1 MGRIAPDLGSKLAKL
16 LPRLASPHEGEVLAT
31 VEAIRRTLDR
41 AELSLHD
48 LAARLCAPEPVVQPR
63 ARSKPQPKPQPDP
76 APDQDADELLAKAEW
91 LRDQVGDD
99 LTAKQGAFIAT
110 AIRMLRAGQDLSE
123 KQRGWL
129 HGLCVM
135 HGFGQG

>member
-1 MGRIAPDLGSKLAKL
+1 MSNLSPDIGSKLAKL
-16 LPRLASPHEGEVLAT
+16 IPRLASTHEGEVLAT

-48 LAARLCAPEPVVQPR
+48 LAARLCAPEPVQPR
-63 ARSKPQPKPQPDP
+63 ARPKRQPKPEP
-76 APDQDADELLAKAEW
+76 ASDHDAEDLLAKAEW

-99 LTAKQGAFIAT
+99 LTAKQSAFIAT

>member
-1 MGRIAPDLGSKLAKL
+1 MAHLAPDLGSKIAKL

-41 AELSLHD
+41 AELDLHD
-48 LAARLCAPEPVVQPR
+48 LAARLCAPEPVQPC
-63 ARSKPQPKPQPDP
+63 AQPKAQSKPQP
-76 APDQDADELLAKAEW
+76 APDQDAEAMLAKAEW

-99 LTAKQGAFIAT
+99 LTAKQAAFIAT
-110 AIRMLRAGQDLSE
+110 AIRMLRAGQALSD

-129 HGLCVM
+129 HGLCTM
-135 HGFGQG
+135 HGHDT

>member
-1 MGRIAPDLGSKLAKL
+1 MGNLSPDIGGKLAKL
-16 LPRLASPHEGEVLAT
+16 IPRLASTHEGEVLAT

-48 LAARLCAPEPVVQPR
+48 LAARLCAPEPIQPR
-63 ARSKPQPKPQPDP
+63 AQPKRQRTPEP
-76 APDQDADELLAKAEW
+76 APEDAEDLLAKAEW

-99 LTAKQGAFIAT
+99 LTAKQGAFVAT
-110 AIRMLRAGQDLSE
+110 AIRMLRAGQGLSE

-135 HGFGQG
+135 HGHGQG

>member
-1 MGRIAPDLGSKLAKL
+1 MSNLSPDLGSKLAKL
-16 LPRLASPHEGEVLAT
+16 IPRLASMHEGEVLAT

-48 LAARLCAPEPVVQPR
+48 LAARLCAPEPVQPR
-63 ARSKPQPKPQPDP
+63 ARPKPQPKPEP
-76 APDQDADELLAKAEW
+76 APEDAEDLMAKAEW
-91 LRDQVGDD
+91 LRDHVGDD
-99 LTAKQGAFIAT
+99 LTAKQGAFVAT
-110 AIRMLRAGQDLSE
+110 AIRMLRAGQSLSE

-135 HGFGQG
+135 HGHGQG

>member
-1 MGRIAPDLGSKLAKL
+1 MGQLAPDLGSKLAKL

-48 LAARLCAPEPVVQPR
+48 LAARLCSPEPVKQRAQPK
-63 ARSKPQPKPQPDP
+63 AQPKPQPDP
-76 APDQDADELLAKAEW
+76 APDQDAEDLLAKAEW

-99 LTAKQGAFIAT
+99 LTAKQAAFVAT
-110 AIRMLRAGQDLSE
+110 AIRMLRAGQALSD
-123 KQRGWL
+123 KQRKWL
-129 HGLCVM
+129 DGLCVM

>member
-1 MGRIAPDLGSKLAKL
+1 MSNLSPDIGSKLAKL
-16 LPRLASPHEGEVLAT
+16 IPRLASTHEGEVLAT

-48 LAARLCAPEPVVQPR
+48 LAARLCAPEPVQPR
-63 ARSKPQPKPQPDP
+63 AQPKRQPKPEP
-76 APDQDADELLAKAEW
+76 ASDHDAEGLLEKAEW
-91 LRDQVGDD
+91 LRDHVGAD
-99 LTAKQGAFIAT
+99 LTEKQSTFIAT
-110 AIRMLRAGQDLSE
+110 AIRMLRAGQSLSE

>member
-1 MGRIAPDLGSKLAKL
+1 MANLAPDIGSKLAKL
-16 LPRLASPHEGEVLAT
+16 IPRLASTHEGEVLAT

-48 LAARLCAPEPVVQPR
+48 LAARLCAPEPVPPR
-63 ARSKPQPKPQPDP
+63 ARPKPRAKPEP

-91 LRDQVGDD
+91 LHDHVRDD
-99 LTAKQGAFIAT
+99 LTAKQGAFVAT
-110 AIRMLRAGQDLSE
+110 ALRMLRAGQSLSD

-129 HGLCVM
+129 HGLAVM

>member
-1 MGRIAPDLGSKLAKL
+1 MSNLSPDIGSKLAKL
-16 LPRLASPHEGEVLAT
+16 IPRLASPHEGEVLAT

-48 LAARLCAPEPVVQPR
+48 LAARLCAPQPVQPR
-63 ARSKPQPKPQPDP
+63 ARPKPQAKPEP
-76 APDQDADELLAKAEW
+76 APEDAEDLLAKAEW
-91 LRDQVGDD
+91 LRDHVGDD
-99 LTAKQGAFIAT
+99 LTGKQGAFVAT
-110 AIRMLRAGQDLSE
+110 AIRMLRAGQSLSD

-135 HGFGQG
+135 HGHGNG

>member
-1 MGRIAPDLGSKLAKL
+1 MGNPSPDISGKLAKL
-16 LPRLASPHEGEVLAT
+16 IPRLASTHEGEVLAT

-48 LAARLCAPEPVVQPR
+48 LAARLCAPEPVQPR
-63 ARSKPQPKPQPDP
+63 AQPKRQPNPEP
-76 APDQDADELLAKAEW
+76 APDHDAEDLLEKATW
-91 LRDQVGDD
+91 LRDHAGAD
-99 LTAKQGAFIAT
+99 LTAKQGAFIET
-110 AIRMLRAGQDLSE
+110 AIRMLRAGQSLSE

-135 HGFGQG
+135 HGHGQG